1 MGLPM
6 PMDFNTHISILI
18 SVKFHVLVSIK
29 IVLVTSTTIVVLQT
43 NEKMNA
49 QNKKIPEKN

>member
-6 PMDFNTHISILI
+6 PMDFNIHISVLI

-29 IVLVTSTTIVVLQT
+29 TVLVTSTIIVALQT
-43 NEKMNA
+43 K
-49 QNKKIPEKN
+49 